1 MNLDHLVAQY
11 EAYPYPARDPRDE
24 AKRLITGSPS
34 HLDEVNHY
42 VFAGRLDHRQ
52 PLRVLVA
59 GGGTGDGTI
68 QIAQQMADAGN
79 PGRVVYID
87 LSTTARQVAEA
98 RAAARGL
105 SNIEFRTGSLLDP
118 GDEIFD
124 YIDCCGVLH
133 HLPDPAAGLAALAAR
148 LASSGGMGIMVYAP
162 LGRTGVYPMQSA
174 LRALTQGL
182 PAKEA
187 VALARRALAGLPK
200 TNWLL
205 NNPHISDHRGPD
217 ADLYDLLLHSCD
229 RPFTVPE
236 LAELAASA
244 GLAVSALISPAA
256 YDPATWIKDPRL
268 LKRLEGMDFLA
279 KAALAEQLCGAMTK
293 HVAYLARPERQG
305 DAQARPDGPDAVPV
319 LRDIDGPALAK
330 ALPPNGALEIDLL
343 GSAFPLALPRLAGPI
358 LRHVDGA
365 ANLGLIHRRVADTVG
380 GELTWDSFKAQ
391 FDRLYA
397 ALNGFGKMLLRR
409 PPPQPAG

>member
-1 MNLDHLVAQY
+1 MALEQLIAQY
-11 EAYPYPARDPRDE
+11 EAYPYPARNPRDE

-42 VFAGRLDHRQ
+42 VFAGRLDHRR

-59 GGGTGDGTI
+59 GGGTGDGAI

-79 PGRVVYID
+79 PGRVVYLD
-87 LSTTARQVAEA
+87 LSAAARKIAEA
-98 RAAARGL
+98 RAAVRGL
-105 SNIEFRTGSLLDP
+105 TNIEFHTGSLLEP
-118 GDEIFD
+118 GDEIYD

-148 LASSGGMGIMVYAP
+148 LDPGGGMGVMVYAP
-162 LGRTGVYPMQSA
+162 FGRTGVYPMQNA

-182 PAKEA
+182 PPKEQ

-229 RPFTVPE
+229 RPFTVAE
-236 LAELAASA
+236 LGGLAASA
-244 GLAVSALISPAA
+244 GLGVAALISPAA
-256 YDPATWIKDPRL
+256 YDPAHWIKDPRL

-279 KAALAEQLCGAMTK
+279 KAALAEQLSGAMTK
-293 HVAYLARPERQG
+293 HVAYLTRPERLAEAT
-305 DAQARPDGPDAVPV
+305 AQPDGPSAVPV
-319 LRDIDGPALAK
+319 LRDVDGPALAK
-330 ALPPNGALEIDLL
+330 AAPANGILEIELL
-343 GSAFPLALPRLAGPI
+343 GSVFPLALPRLAGPI
-358 LRHVDGA
+358 LRHIDG
-365 ANLGLIHRRVADTVG
+365 VADLGQIHAGVAATVG
-380 GELTWDSFKAQ
+380 GGVTWEVFSTQ

-397 ALNGFGKMLLRR
+397 ALNGFNKMLIRHPR
-409 PPPQPAG
+409 A

>member
-1 MNLDHLVAQY
+1 MSLDHLIAQY

-42 VFAGRLDHRQ
+42 VFAGRLDHRR
-52 PLRVLVA
+52 PLRALVA

-79 PGRVVYID
+79 PGRVVYLD
-87 LSTTARQVAEA
+87 LSAAARQIAEA

-105 SNIEFRTGSLLDP
+105 TNIEFRTGSLLEP
-118 GDEIFD
+118 GDGVYD

-148 LASSGGMGIMVYAP
+148 LDPGGGMGIMVYAP

-174 LRALTQGL
+174 LRALTRGL
-182 PAKEA
+182 PPKEQ
-187 VALARRALAGLPK
+187 VALARRVLAASPK

-229 RPFTVPE
+229 RPYTVAE
-236 LAELAASA
+236 LGELAASA
-244 GLAVSALISPAA
+244 DLGVAALISPAA

-268 LKRLEGMDFLA
+268 LKRLEGMNFLA
-279 KAALAEQLCGAMTK
+279 KAALAEQLSGAMTK
-293 HVAYLARPERQG
+293 HVAYLTRPERLPQAT
-305 DAQARPDGPDAVPV
+305 AQPDGPDAVPV
-319 LRDIDGPALAK
+319 LRDIDGPTLAK
-330 ALPPNGALEIDLL
+330 ALPPNGVLEIELL
-343 GSAFPLALPRLAGPI
+343 GTVFPLALPRLAGPI
-358 LRHVDGA
+358 LRHVDGVA
-365 ANLGLIHRRVADTVG
+365 DLASIHARVAAATG
-380 GELTWDSFKAQ
+380 GGVTWEAFKAQ

-397 ALNGFGKMLLRR
+397 AFNGFNKMLIRR
-409 PPPQPAG
+409 QSA

>member
-1 MNLDHLVAQY
+1 MSLDHLIAQY

-42 VFAGRLDHRQ
+42 VFAGRLDHRR
-52 PLRVLVA
+52 PLRALVA

-79 PGRVVYID
+79 PGRVVYLD
-87 LSTTARQVAEA
+87 LSAAARQIAEA

-105 SNIEFRTGSLLDP
+105 TNIEFRTGSLLEP
-118 GDEIFD
+118 GDGVYD

-148 LASSGGMGIMVYAP
+148 LDPGGGMGIMVYAP

-174 LRALTQGL
+174 LRALTRGL
-182 PAKEA
+182 PPKEQ
-187 VALARRALAGLPK
+187 VALARRVLAASPK

-229 RPFTVPE
+229 RPYTVTELGE
-236 LAELAASA
+236 LAVAA
-244 GLAVSALISPAA
+244 GLNVAVLISPAA

-268 LKRLEGMDFLA
+268 LKRLEGMNFLA
-279 KAALAEQLCGAMTK
+279 KAALAEQLSGAMTK
-293 HVAYLARPERQG
+293 HVAYLTRPERLPQAT
-305 DAQARPDGPDAVPV
+305 AQPDGPDAVPV
-319 LRDIDGPALAK
+319 LRDIDGPTLAK
-330 ALPPNGALEIDLL
+330 ALPPNGVLEIELL
-343 GSAFPLALPRLAGPI
+343 GTVFPLALPRLAGPI
-358 LRHVDGA
+358 LRHVDGVA
-365 ANLGLIHRRVADTVG
+365 DLTSIHARVAAATG
-380 GELTWDSFKAQ
+380 GGVTWEAFKAQ

-397 ALNGFGKMLLRR
+397 TLNGFNKMLIRR
-409 PPPQPAG
+409 PSA

>member
-1 MNLDHLVAQY
+1 MKLEHLIAQY

-24 AKRLITGSPS
+24 AKRLVTGSPS
-34 HLDEVNHY
+34 YLDEVSHY
-42 VFAGRLDHRQ
+42 VFAGRLDHRR

-68 QIAQQMADAGN
+68 QIAQQMADVGN
-79 PGRVVYID
+79 PGRVVYLD
-87 LSTTARQVAEA
+87 LSAAARQIAEA

-105 SNIEFRTGSLLDP
+105 TNIEFRTGSLLEP
-118 GDEIFD
+118 GDETYD

-148 LASSGGMGIMVYAP
+148 LDPDGGMGIMVYAP

-174 LRALTQGL
+174 LRALTRGL
-182 PAKEA
+182 PPKEQ

-205 NNPHISDHRGPD
+205 HNPHVSDHRGPD

-229 RPFTVPE
+229 RPFTVTE
-236 LAELAASA
+236 LGDLAASA
-244 GLAVSALISPAA
+244 GLGISALISPAA
-256 YDPATWIKDPRL
+256 YDPANWIKDPRL
-268 LKRLEGMDFLA
+268 LKRLEDMDFLA
-279 KAALAEQLCGAMTK
+279 KAALAEQLSGAMTK
-293 HVAYLARPERQG
+293 HIAYLTRPERL
-305 DAQARPDGPDAVPV
+305 AEATARPDGPDAVPT

-330 ALPPNGALEIDLL
+330 ALPANGVLEIELL
-343 GSAFPLALPRLAGPI
+343 GSVFPLALPRLAGLI
-358 LRHVDGA
+358 LRHIDG
-365 ANLGLIHRRVADTVG
+365 VADLAQIHAQVAAAAG
-380 GELTWDSFKAQ
+380 GGLTWDAFKAQ

-397 ALNGFGKMLLRR
+397 AFNGFGKMLIRR
-409 PPPQPAG
+409 PRG

>member
-1 MNLDHLVAQY
+1 MSLDQLIAQY

-42 VFAGRLDHRQ
+42 VFAGRLDHRR

-68 QIAQQMADAGN
+68 QIAQQLADAGN
-79 PGRVVYID
+79 PGRVVYLD
-87 LSTTARQVAEA
+87 LSAAARRIAEA

-105 SNIEFRTGSLLDP
+105 TNIEFRTGSLLEL
-118 GDEIFD
+118 GDETYD

-148 LASSGGMGIMVYAP
+148 LDPGGGMGIMVYAP
-162 LGRTGVYPMQSA
+162 LGRTGVYPMQNA
-174 LRALTQGL
+174 LRTLTQGV
-182 PAKEA
+182 PPKEQ

-205 NNPHISDHRGPD
+205 RNPHVSDHRGPD

-229 RPFTVPE
+229 RPFTVTE
-236 LAELAASA
+236 LGDLAASA
-244 GLAVSALISPAA
+244 GLGVAALISPAA
-256 YDPATWIKDPRL
+256 YDPANWIKDPRL
-268 LKRLEGMDFLA
+268 LKRLEGMDFLTQ
-279 KAALAEQLCGAMTK
+279 AALAEQLSGAMTK
-293 HVAYLARPERQG
+293 HVAYLTRPARLSE
-305 DAQARPDGPDAVPV
+305 ATARPDGPDATPT

-330 ALPPNGALEIDLL
+330 ALPANGVLEIDLL
-343 GSAFPLALPRLAGPI
+343 GSVFPLTLPRLAGPI
-358 LRHVDGA
+358 LRHIDGA
-365 ANLGLIHRRVADTVG
+365 ADLARIHAQVAAATG
-380 GELTWDSFKAQ
+380 GGLTWEAFKAQ

-397 ALNGFGKMLLRR
+397 ALNGFNKMLIRR
-409 PPPQPAG
+409 PPG